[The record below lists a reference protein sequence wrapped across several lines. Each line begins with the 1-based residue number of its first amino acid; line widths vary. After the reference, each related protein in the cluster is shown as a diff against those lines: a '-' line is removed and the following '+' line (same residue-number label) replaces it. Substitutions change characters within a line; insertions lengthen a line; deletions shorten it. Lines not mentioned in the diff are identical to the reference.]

1 MSMNTYPLTDTGF
14 VISAEI
20 AAYMIHCLN
29 LAEEN
34 QADKVKQMSEEEFL
48 QKAANYELPD
58 DYFDIA
64 ALHETLS
71 DKIEAVYCIGFEG
84 STASAFPADKT
95 VQETYEDDILLYIPL
110 NQTPEF
116 CRAVYASVDEIV
128 NEIKTKLDTINITLP
143 EHIDIRSR
151 IMTITGTYF
160 C

>member
-20 AAYMIHCLN
+20 AAYMIRCLN

-64 ALHETLS
+64 TLHETLS
-71 DKIEAVYCIGFEG
+71 DKIETVYCTGFEG
-84 STASAFPADKT
+84 LTTSAFPADKT

-110 NQTPEF
+110 NQTPEY

-128 NEIKTKLDTINITLP
+128 NEIKTKLDAINITLP
-143 EHIDIRSR
+143 EYIDIRSH
-151 IMTITGTYF
+151 IMAITGTYF